1 MNARVFSGIQ
11 VRIASFKS
19 ETNLAAK
26 MGLTRACV
34 QRDGEIFLQK
44 NSLMEIDP
52 KGRTLTKEGR
62 ELLVNI
68 NKNYKV

>member
-1 MNARVFSGIQ
+1 
-11 VRIASFKS
+11 
-19 ETNLAAK
+19 

-52 KGRTLTKEGR
+52 KGRALTKEGR

-68 NKNYKV
+68 NKNYEV